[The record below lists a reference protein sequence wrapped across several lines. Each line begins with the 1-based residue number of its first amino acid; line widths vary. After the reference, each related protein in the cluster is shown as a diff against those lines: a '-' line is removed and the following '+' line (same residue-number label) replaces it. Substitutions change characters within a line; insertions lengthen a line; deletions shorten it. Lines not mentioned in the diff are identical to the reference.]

1 MVAHNNPDPD
11 AIATGWAL
19 CELIAARLG
28 KPGRIIAGGA
38 ISRAENRRMV
48 ELLKPPL
55 EMVDNLDPDPADAIV
70 LVDCNPLANN
80 HLLQNTAIKPVAV
93 IDHHGADSGSF
104 RVLFRDLRPRTAAS
118 ATIAAQYLREQQ
130 VEPGTDL
137 ATAMIYALRTD
148 TRMEQPA
155 LSRLDKGAIAWLTP
169 KADHEKLAGIEN
181 APLPRS
187 YYADM
192 LLAMEN
198 TFLHDGAAICF
209 LPQAGGPEIVAEIAD
224 LLIRCEGM
232 RRVLCVAMV
241 EGDVYLSARTSPQGG
256 DANALLQVV
265 LKGLGRGG
273 GHGHRS
279 GGKIPAAACSG
290 MSGTDIN
297 NELRNRWLA
306 ACKIEQQRGT
316 RLVPRRDILENL

>member
-19 CELIAARLG
+19 CKLIGERLG
-28 KPGRIIAGGA
+28 KPGRVIAGGA
-38 ISRAENRRMV
+38 VSRAENRRMIQ
-48 ELLKPPL
+48 LLKPPL
-55 EMVDNLDPDPADAIV
+55 DIVDNLETNPDDAIV

-80 HLLQNTAIKPVAV
+80 HLLQNTSIRPVAV
-93 IDHHGADSGSF
+93 IDHHGPELGSF
-104 RVLFRDLRPRTAAS
+104 RVPFRDLRPRTAAS
-118 ATIAAQYLREQQ
+118 ATIAAQYIREQQ
-130 VEPGTDL
+130 VEPGSDL

-148 TRMEQPA
+148 TRTEQPT
-155 LSRLDKGAIAWLTP
+155 LSRLDKSAIAWLTP

-198 TFLHDGAAICF
+198 TFIHDGAALCF
-209 LPQAGGPEIVAEIAD
+209 LPQASGPETVAEIAD
-224 LLIRCEGM
+224 LLVRCEGIH
-232 RRVLCVAMV
+232 RVLCVAMV
-241 EGDVYLSARTSPQGG
+241 EGDVYLSARSSPRGG
-256 DANALLQVV
+256 DANAALQAV

-273 GHGHRS
+273 GHRHRA
-279 GGKIPAAACSG
+279 GGKVPAAACDG
-290 MSGTDIN
+290 IAGPDLH

-316 RLVPRRDILENL
+316 RLVPRREILEHL